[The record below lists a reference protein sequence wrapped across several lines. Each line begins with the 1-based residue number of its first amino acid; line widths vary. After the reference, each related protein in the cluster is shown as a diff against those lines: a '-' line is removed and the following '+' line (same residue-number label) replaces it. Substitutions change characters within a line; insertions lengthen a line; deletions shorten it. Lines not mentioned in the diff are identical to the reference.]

1 MTRLELFDSVEA
13 YTRRT
18 DSAFTGQ
25 LPTMLK
31 HVEARIAREIV
42 HSSMVTVTTL
52 ALSGRTVTVPADC
65 LEVRSVS
72 VQEGPQLD
80 WVTPEVIREGRLW
93 DGSGD
98 PCQYTIEGRDIY
110 VAPAGTATLDLS
122 YYAKFTAMTADA
134 DTTALLTSD
143 PDLYLYAM
151 LHEAGKFIQDRDY
164 ATEMNAQYVD
174 IKRTVLAQ
182 DLDYQASGSV
192 TRRIG
197 QGNVV

>member
-1 MTRLELFDSVEA
+1 MTRSGLFDDVQA

-18 DSAFTGQ
+18 DSDFTTR
-25 LPTMLK
+25 LSTMLR

-42 HSSMVTVTTL
+42 HSSQVTVTTL
-52 ALSGRTVTVPADC
+52 ALSGRTVTVPTDC

-72 VQEGPQLD
+72 VQEGPVLD
-80 WVTPEVIREGRLW
+80 WVTPEVLREGRLW

-98 PCQYTIEGRDIY
+98 PCQYTLEGRDIY

-122 YYAKFTAMTADA
+122 YYARFTAMSADS

-143 PDLYLYAM
+143 PDLYLFAM
-151 LHEAGKFIQDRDY
+151 LHEAGKFIQDKDY
-164 ATEMNAQYVD
+164 ALEMNAQYVD
-174 IKRTVLAQ
+174 VKRQVLAQ

-192 TRRIG
+192 ARRIS
-197 QGNVV
+197 QASIV

>member
-1 MTRLELFDSVEA
+1 MTRSELFDDVQA

-18 DSAFTGQ
+18 DSAFTGR

-42 HSSMVTVTTL
+42 HSSQVTVTTL
-52 ALSGRTVTVPADC
+52 ALSGRTVTVPTDC

-72 VQEGPQLD
+72 VQEGPTLD
-80 WVTPEVIREGRLW
+80 WVTPEVLREGRLW

-98 PCQYTIEGRDIY
+98 PCQYTLEGRDIY

-122 YYAKFTAMTADA
+122 YYARFTAMSADS

-143 PDLYLYAM
+143 PDLYLFAM
-151 LHEAGKFIQDRDY
+151 LHEAGKFIQDKDY
-164 ATEMNAQYVD
+164 ALEMNAQYVD
-174 IKRTVLAQ
+174 VRRQVLAQ

-192 TRRIG
+192 ARRIS
-197 QGNVV
+197 QASIV